1 MKMNWHLLLVMAC
14 AGSLLAACGGAAGD
28 EDQDGSLEE
37 APAVP
42 LSDRLAYMQ
51 THGRLRAVDAES
63 PRNKANKHTFFSA
76 ASQGTVNTGKN
87 FNSGNICMLSG
98 VWGNFSDYITVAGVN
113 VSQYTS
119 GEWYLSADVGAAM
132 SAVCTEPGV
141 FRAPPSS
148 VEWLSDEGWNGRRT
162 DGTSTFSLWWG
173 DAITFLTDVTGEF
186 EGAGESVHISQSFN
200 VATASV
206 VSVRTQAET
215 AFADTFIRGGARS
228 FFLGNPANGWL
239 VKLYGYNNGAWVRG
253 NVTNAGTWQFTVGE
267 SGGFSSYWLAPYD
280 SAVCFLT
287 RVSGDLNTSSDKVA
301 VTTKNSNF
309 YLAATAKAI
318 GAARCLA
325 YDQR

>member
-1 MKMNWHLLLVMAC
+1 MKMNWHLMLVMAC

-76 ASQGTVNTGKN
+76 ASGNLDTGKN
-87 FNSGNICMLSG
+87 FDVGNVCMLSA
-98 VWGNFSDYITVAGVN
+98 VWGNFSSGFTPARVN
-113 VSQYTS
+113 VSQYTW
-119 GEWYLSADVGAAM
+119 GEWYLSASVGAAL
-132 SAVCTEPGV
+132 SAVCTESGV
-141 FRAPPSS
+141 FRAPPST
-148 VEWLSDEGWNGRRT
+148 VAWLSDEGSNARRT

-173 DAITFLTDVTGEF
+173 DAVTFLTGTTGEF

-200 VATASV
+200 VETASV
-206 VSVRTQAET
+206 VSVRTQADT
-215 AFADTFIRGGARS
+215 AFADTYIRGNARS

-253 NVTNAGTWQFTVGE
+253 NVTNAGAWQFTVGE
-267 SGGFSSYWLAPYD
+267 SAGFSSYWLAPFD

-287 RVSGDLNTSSDKVA
+287 RVSGDLNSSSDKVS
-301 VTTKNSNF
+301 VTTKESNF
-309 YLAATAKAI
+309 YLAATANAI